1 MKYGID
7 VSMFVNV
14 DILKYMPDFV
24 MIRGGEGCEY
34 KDRKASEY
42 AKVCEDNNIPYGIYW
57 VLDVSSGSG
66 AQHAAEALR
75 TIAGLPGRVR
85 MGVWLDCETP
95 LAYDNVAIY
104 EFCQKIQDAGY
115 YAGIYTGINQLRT
128 GTVKCD
134 AFDKWA
140 AFYGSDSGSLGDFSD
155 EDMIIISNY
164 ASLWQYHSG
173 SGTKPDLDVCFYDD
187 LKIYDLQDND
197 LPQPGAGG
205 GNGLPPEDL
214 LDEKINEC
222 LELITDLK
230 DRLNQI
236 KKIMEENHET

>member
-7 VSMFVNV
+7 VSMFVDV
-14 DILKYMPDFV
+14 DILKYSPDFV

-34 KDRKASEY
+34 KDRKASKY

-57 VLDVSSGSG
+57 VLDVSTGSG

-115 YAGIYTGINQLRT
+115 YAGIYTGINQLRNET
-128 GTVKCD
+128 IKCD

-140 AFYGSDSGSLGDFSD
+140 AFYGSDTGSLEDFSD
-155 EDMIIISNY
+155 EDMIIISKY

-173 SGTKPDLDVCFYDD
+173 TGIKPDYDICFYDD

-197 LPQPGAGG
+197 LPQTPGAGS
-205 GNGLPPEDL
+205 GNG
-214 LDEKINEC
+214 
-222 LELITDLK
+222 TDPDNIPAMIDHIIEELK
-230 DRLNQI
+230 DLRNKLT
-236 KKIMEENHET
+236 KEE